1 MNDVY
6 SVKACRGLCQQVD
19 DIGMCMGLCS
29 TDFNY
34 ARSAYFKYKE
44 NFQAA
49 GKPWEE
55 IEDFERPPQ
64 PQPKKAPAPEQR
76 IPIKEQDTIAPNSSI
91 RPRRQ

>member
-19 DIGMCMGLCS
+19 DIGMCVGLCS

-44 NFQAA
+44 NFLAA

-64 PQPKKAPAPEQR
+64 PQQKQAPAPEQV
-76 IPIKEQDTIAPNSSI
+76 IPVKELNVNDIPSS
-91 RPRRQ
+91 PRRR